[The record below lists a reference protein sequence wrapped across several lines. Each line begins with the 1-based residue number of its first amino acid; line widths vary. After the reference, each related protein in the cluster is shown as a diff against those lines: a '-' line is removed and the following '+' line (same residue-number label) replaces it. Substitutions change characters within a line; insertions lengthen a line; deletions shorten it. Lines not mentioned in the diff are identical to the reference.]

1 MIGET
6 LGKYRIDAKLGS
18 GGMARV
24 FRARHVHLERQVAI
38 KLLHAHLSDDDALRE
53 RFLREA
59 QAIATLRHPGIV
71 QIYDF
76 DVHEDICY
84 IAMEFLK
91 GESLEE
97 RAAALGAGRQAPFT
111 VDEALHIIVSVGL
124 ALAHAHRA
132 GIAHRDVKPS
142 NVMLTD
148 DGRTVLTD
156 FGLATAL
163 DQTRMTVDG
172 TSAGTPSYMSPEQA
186 MGERGDHRADL
197 YSLGIM
203 AFQLLAG
210 ELPFRS
216 DTLAGMINKHL
227 QEAPPALQP
236 KVPGLAPQVAAAI
249 ERALAKNPA
258 DRFDSADEMVAALQ
272 GTPVDTAIDT
282 AAEGAVTQPVMPS
295 VRSNSERSDSERS
308 DSERSDSERSDSDRS
323 DMATQGSLIG
333 VASLAPVPRL
343 IGGLAV
349 LALVMVASWWSIAN
363 LTGRGDSGEPGDA
376 DAVPSMAAH
385 AEPDIPS
392 MAPMPPWTDSFD
404 DNHHEWDLSTGS
416 VSRAMVDG
424 AYEIELRIGSQ
435 AISSTAHAGGHF
447 GDVQFSSDATLTAGQ
462 PESGYG
468 LMFRRVD
475 ERNYYVFAV
484 NGMGQWS
491 VWALEDGIWRELRG
505 GGAPWTD
512 HQAIR
517 RDGTNQLS
525 VRAVG
530 SMITVA
536 ANNVELG
543 SLFDETFAEGYIGYY
558 AASSRSASSPLT
570 RARFDNASVAPLPL
584 NGADAASMVIEPRQ

>member
-6 LGKYRIDAKLGS
+6 LGNYRIDGKLGS

-24 FRARHVHLERQVAI
+24 FRAHHVHLEREVAI
-38 KLLHAHLSDDDALRE
+38 KLLHAHLSDDTALRE

-76 DVHEDICY
+76 DVHDGVCY

-97 RAAALGAGRQAPFT
+97 RASARGESRQTPFT
-111 VDEALHIIVSVGL
+111 AEEALHIIVSVRV

-156 FGLATAL
+156 FGLATVL

-172 TSAGTPSYMSPEQA
+172 ASAGTPSYMSPEQA

-203 AFQLLAG
+203 AYELLTG

-216 DTLAGMINKHL
+216 DTLAGMLHKHL
-227 QEAPPALQP
+227 QEPPPPLEP
-236 KVPGLAPQVAAAI
+236 RVPGLAPHVVATV
-249 ERALAKNPA
+249 ERALAKNPT
-258 DRFDSADEMVAALQ
+258 DRFDSMDEMVASLK
-272 GTPVDTAIDT
+272 GLPIDT
-282 AAEGAVTQPVMPS
+282 PADDAITHPS
-295 VRSNSERSDSERS
+295 IPSAQMDGTM
-308 DSERSDSERSDSDRS
+308 D
-323 DMATQGSLIG
+323 ATRIG
-333 VASLAPVPRL
+333 VASIGSNQRL
-343 IGGLAV
+343 LGGLTV
-349 LALVMVASWWSIAN
+349 FALVVAASWWAIAS
-363 LTGRGDSGEPGDA
+363 LTGGRGTGDA
-376 DAVPSMAAH
+376 DNTAAVPSMAAH
-385 AEPDIPS
+385 AEPEIPS

-404 DNHHEWDLSTGS
+404 DNHHQWDLSTGPIR
-416 VSRAMVDG
+416 RALVDG
-424 AYEIELRIGSQ
+424 AYEIELHVGSQ
-435 AISSTAHAGGHF
+435 AVSSTAHAGGHHA
-447 GDVQFSSDATLTAGQ
+447 DVQFSSDATLEEGQ

-475 ERNYYVFAV
+475 EYNYYVFAV
-484 NGMGQWS
+484 NELGQWS
-491 VWALEDGIWRELRG
+491 VWALENSVWRELRG
-505 GGAPWTD
+505 GRVTWTD
-512 HQAIR
+512 HEAIR
-517 RDGTNQLS
+517 RDGTNQLL
-525 VRAVG
+525 VQVVG

-536 ANNVELG
+536 VNNVELG
-543 SLFDETFAEGYIGYY
+543 NLLDDTFAEGYMGYY
-558 AASSRSASSPLT
+558 AASSRSASNPHT
-570 RARFDNASVAPLPL
+570 RARFDNASVAALPL
-584 NGADAASMVIEPRQ
+584 SGANPPSIAAKSQQRPPS